1 MNRKRQNS
9 TNKTRAAGRKPAAEQ
24 ARAAGK
30 ESPRKRPA
38 DAPYKKNDLV
48 TVRIR
53 DIAEG
58 GEGIG
63 RVPATDGQSAG
74 YTLFVKDAVIG
85 DIVQAQITKPGRS
98 YAYARLYAISEPS
111 PHRVQAPC
119 PVYRSCGGCQLQA
132 LDYAQQLAYKTGKV
146 RSDLQRIG
154 GFSPEELDRLMQPAL
169 AAPAPFHYRNKAQ
182 VPVGMVN
189 GCPAAG
195 FYAGRTHSI
204 IPHTTCLLEQPSCH
218 ALLTTI
224 LSWMGQNKIPAYDEE
239 TGKGLV
245 RHVLL
250 RTGRSSGEILV
261 CLIVNGNRLPQ
272 ERQLVEMLRETE
284 LGAAAGADAAGAGA
298 AGPVSDGAAASG
310 SAAPHLVGI
319 VLNTNTARTN
329 VILGQQD
336 RILWGRDW
344 IQDSLQLQEVT
355 GLQTGSSAEAGQE
368 SDAQASLEFTPAGTP
383 ISFRIS
389 PHAFYQVNAEQTER
403 LYSIAVSLAGLTGEE
418 TVWDLYCGVGTI
430 SLFMAQRAGR
440 VCGVEIIP
448 EAVENARQNALRSG
462 IFNAEFF
469 VGKAEE
475 VLPAQAALGARADVI
490 CVDPP
495 RKGCDR
501 RCLDTILQMSPQRVV
516 YISCN
521 PATLARDLKI
531 LREGG
536 YSVEIVQPVD
546 MFPQTVHIE
555 TIVLLQKLNS

>member
-9 TNKTRAAGRKPAAEQ
+9 TNKARAAGRKPAAEQ
-24 ARAAGK
+24 VRAAGK

-132 LDYAQQLAYKTGKV
+132 LDYARQLAYKTGKV

-261 CLIVNGNRLPQ
+261 CLIVNSDRLPQ
-272 ERQLVEMLRETE
+272 EQQLVEMLRETE
-284 LGAAAGADAAGAGA
+284 LG
-298 AGPVSDGAAASG
+298 
-310 SAAPHLVGI
+310 AAPHLVGI

-344 IQDSLQLQEVT
+344 IEDSLQLQEVT
-355 GLQTGSSAEAGQE
+355 GLQ
-368 SDAQASLEFTPAGTP
+368 DAQASLAFTPAGAP

-462 IFNAEFF
+462 ISNAEFF

-546 MFPQTVHIE
+546 MFPQTVHVE

>member
-1 MNRKRQNS
+1 MKDRKQNRRS
-9 TNKTRAAGRKPAAEQ
+9 RKPQ
-24 ARAAGK
+24 GL
-30 ESPRKRPA
+30 
-38 DAPYKKNDLV
+38 PYDRNDIL

-53 DIAEG
+53 DMAEG

-63 RVPATDGQSAG
+63 RVSGPAGSGTDPKAAGAAPGG

-85 DIVQAQITKPGRS
+85 DIVQAQITKPGKS

-111 PHRVQAPC
+111 PYRVQAPC

-132 LDYAQQLAYKTGKV
+132 LDYAQQLAFKTGKV

-154 GFSPEELDRLMQPAL
+154 GFSPEELDRLVRPAL
-169 AAPAPFHYRNKAQ
+169 GAPSPFHYRNKAQ
-182 VPVGMVN
+182 VPIGTVN
-189 GCPAAG
+189 GHPAAG

-204 IPHTTCLLEQPSCH
+204 IPHTSCLLEQPVCH
-218 ALLTTI
+218 VLLETI
-224 LSWMGQNKIPAYDEE
+224 LSWMGQNHISAYDEE
-239 TGKGLV
+239 TGKGLL

-250 RTGRSSGEILV
+250 RTGHYSGEILV
-261 CLIVNGNRLPQ
+261 CLIANGDRLPQ
-272 ERQLVEMLRETE
+272 ERQLVEMLRE
-284 LGAAAGADAAGAGA
+284 AALPSDAA
-298 AGPVSDGAAASG
+298 
-310 SAAPHLVGI
+310 HLIGI

-329 VILGQQD
+329 VILGKKD
-336 RILWGRDW
+336 RVLWGREW
-344 IQDSLQLQEVT
+344 LEDSLQLQEVT
-355 GLQTGSSAEAGQE
+355 GMRAYARAAEGVEAG
-368 SDAQASLEFTPAGTP
+368 DAGQCTKEAPLSFAPAGAP
-383 ISFRIS
+383 VSFRIS
-389 PHAFYQVNAEQTER
+389 PHAFYQVNTQQTER
-403 LYSIAVSLAGLTGEE
+403 LYSIAVSLAGLTGKE

-430 SLFMAQRAGR
+430 SLFMAQRAGK
-440 VCGVEIIP
+440 VCGVEIVP
-448 EAVENARQNALRSG
+448 EAVENARENALRNG
-462 IFNAEFF
+462 IPNTEFF

-501 RCLDTILQMSPQRVV
+501 QCLDTILQMAPEKVV

-536 YSVEIVQPVD
+536 YEVQVVQPVD

-555 TIVLLQKLNS
+555 TVVCLSNKKSKDYVEIGVDAEDYYKIKDSGKKSE